1 MSAIVNRLI
10 RSLQS
15 QMAQRTKAGHE
26 YLSIDDYHLNADGV
40 MVPASHSVSTT
51 TSATTTTA
59 APAKDG

>member
-1 MSAIVNRLI
+1 
-10 RSLQS
+10 
-15 QMAQRTKAGHE
+15 MAQRTKAGLE

-40 MVPASHSVSTT
+40 MVPASHSASTT

>member
-15 QMAQRTKAGHE
+15 QMAQRTKAGLE

-40 MVPASHSVSTT
+40 MVPASHSASTT
-51 TSATTTTA
+51 TPATTTTA